1 MNCTAKKQNVSNIVK
16 KNNTE
21 SVFTKKKIS
30 KKYRFSA
37 TDNES
42 EN

>member
-1 MNCTAKKQNVSNIVK
+1 MTKKQNISNVIE

-21 SVFTKKKIS
+21 SVFIKKKIS